1 MAKESKFDLQPYLDK
16 INEFDVNDI
25 DWENMG
31 SWPLVGK
38 VVFCIILTTAILI
51 GGYIMMLEPMKLKLE
66 REVKQETQLKRDFE
80 NKAFQVANLE
90 EYKAQ
95 MVEMEQSFE
104 SILKQLPRDTEVPG
118 LIDDISLAAIN
129 NGLDLKVISPQNQIS
144 TEFYNELPI
153 EIEVEGD
160 YHELGAY
167 VSSVASLPRIVTLH
181 DFSITKKGKDNDA
194 LSLKILAKTYR
205 YNEKAIPF
213 DISFLIDSL
222 WCVLRNYRSKAVCRW
237 RHEPASRGNRS
248 LACV

>member
-1 MAKESKFDLQPYLDK
+1 MAKDNKFDLQPYLDK

-31 SWPLVGK
+31 SWPIAGK
-38 VVFCIILTTAILI
+38 AVFCSVIAIAI
-51 GGYIMMLEPMKLKLE
+51 MVGGYFMMLEPLSQKLT
-66 REVKQETQLKRDFE
+66 REIKQESQLKKVFE

-95 MVEMEQSFE
+95 MVEMEHNFE

-118 LIDDISLAAIN
+118 LIDDISLAALN
-129 NGLDLKVISPQNQIS
+129 NGLDLKVISPKKQVR

-167 VSSVASLPRIVTLH
+167 VSSVASLSRIVTLH
-181 DFSITKKGKDNDA
+181 DFSITTKGKDNGN

-205 YNEKAIPF
+205 YNEG
-213 DISFLIDSL
+213 D
-222 WCVLRNYRSKAVCRW
+222 
-237 RHEPASRGNRS
+237 
-248 LACV
+248 

>member
-1 MAKESKFDLQPYLDK
+1 MAKDSKFDLQPYLDK

-38 VVFCIILTTAILI
+38 AVFCTVIAVALLV
-51 GGYIMMLEPMKLKLE
+51 GGYFMLLEPMQLKLS
-66 REVKQETQLKRDFE
+66 REVKQESQLKKDFE

-90 EYKAQ
+90 EYRAQ
-95 MVEMEQSFE
+95 MVEMELSFE

-118 LIDDISLAAIN
+118 LIDDISLAALN
-129 NGLDLKVISPQNQIS
+129 NGLDLKVISPQKQVS

-181 DFSITKKGKDNDA
+181 DFSISTKGKNSDL

-205 YNEKAIPF
+205 YNEG
-213 DISFLIDSL
+213 D
-222 WCVLRNYRSKAVCRW
+222 
-237 RHEPASRGNRS
+237 
-248 LACV
+248 

>member
-1 MAKESKFDLQPYLDK
+1 MAKDNKFDLQPYLDK

-31 SWPLVGK
+31 SWPVAGKAVFCSIIAVAILVG
-38 VVFCIILTTAILI
+38 
-51 GGYIMMLEPMKLKLE
+51 GYFMMLEPMNIKLN
-66 REVKQETQLKRDFE
+66 REIKQEVQLKRDFE
-80 NKAFQVANLE
+80 NKAFQVANLD
-90 EYKAQ
+90 EYKSQ

-118 LIDDISLAAIN
+118 LIDDISLAALN
-129 NGLDLKVISPQNQIS
+129 NGLDLKMISPQKQVS

-167 VSSVASLPRIVTLH
+167 VSSVASLSRIVTLH
-181 DFSITKKGKDNDA
+181 DFSISTKGKDTGD

-205 YNEKAIPF
+205 YNEG
-213 DISFLIDSL
+213 D
-222 WCVLRNYRSKAVCRW
+222 
-237 RHEPASRGNRS
+237 
-248 LACV
+248 

>member
-1 MAKESKFDLQPYLDK
+1 MAKDNKFDLQPYLDK

-31 SWPLVGK
+31 SWPIAGK
-38 VVFCIILTTAILI
+38 AVFCSVIAIAI
-51 GGYIMMLEPMKLKLE
+51 VVGGYFMMLEPLNQKLS
-66 REVKQETQLKRDFE
+66 REIKQESQLKKDFE

-90 EYKAQ
+90 EYKTQ
-95 MVEMEQSFE
+95 MVEMEHNFE

-118 LIDDISLAAIN
+118 LIDDISLAALN
-129 NGLDLKVISPQNQIS
+129 NGLDLKVISPKKQVQ

-167 VSSVASLPRIVTLH
+167 VSSVASLSRIVTLH
-181 DFSITKKGKDNDA
+181 DFSITTKGKGNGN

-205 YNEKAIPF
+205 YNEG
-213 DISFLIDSL
+213 D
-222 WCVLRNYRSKAVCRW
+222 
-237 RHEPASRGNRS
+237 
-248 LACV
+248 

>member
-1 MAKESKFDLQPYLDK
+1 MAKDNKFDLQPYLDK
-16 INEFDVNDI
+16 INSFDVNDI

-31 SWPLVGK
+31 SWPIAGK
-38 VVFCIILTTAILI
+38 VVFCSIVAIAILV
-51 GGYIMMLEPMKLKLE
+51 GGYFMMLEPMSQKLT
-66 REVKQETQLKRDFE
+66 REIKQEAQLKTDFE

-118 LIDDISLAAIN
+118 LIDDISLAALN
-129 NGLDLKVISPQNQIS
+129 NGLDLKVISPKKQIS

-167 VSSVASLPRIVTLH
+167 VSSVASLSRIVTLH
-181 DFSITKKGKDNDA
+181 DFSISKKGKDDGS

-205 YNEKAIPF
+205 YNEG
-213 DISFLIDSL
+213 
-222 WCVLRNYRSKAVCRW
+222 
-237 RHEPASRGNRS
+237 E
-248 LACV
+248 

>member
-1 MAKESKFDLQPYLDK
+1 MAKNNKFDLQPYLDQ

-31 SWPLVGK
+31 SWPIAGKIVFCSIIAVAILVG
-38 VVFCIILTTAILI
+38 
-51 GGYIMMLEPMKLKLE
+51 GYFMMLEPMNEKLT
-66 REVKQETQLKRDFE
+66 REIKQETQLKKDFE
-80 NKAFQVANLE
+80 NKAFQVANLN

-104 SILKQLPRDTEVPG
+104 SILKQLPRDSEVPG
-118 LIDDISLAAIN
+118 LIDDISLAALN
-129 NGLDLKVISPQNQIS
+129 NGLDLKMISPKKQIS

-167 VSSVASLPRIVTLH
+167 VSSVASLSRIVTLH
-181 DFSITKKGKDNDA
+181 DFSIRTKGTDSGS

-205 YNEKAIPF
+205 YNEG
-213 DISFLIDSL
+213 D
-222 WCVLRNYRSKAVCRW
+222 
-237 RHEPASRGNRS
+237 
-248 LACV
+248 

>member
-38 VVFCIILTTAILI
+38 VVFCTIIATAILI
-51 GGYIMMLEPMKLKLE
+51 GGYIMMLEPMRLKLE

-90 EYKAQ
+90 EYKVQ

-205 YNEKAIPF
+205 YNEG
-213 DISFLIDSL
+213 D
-222 WCVLRNYRSKAVCRW
+222 
-237 RHEPASRGNRS
+237 
-248 LACV
+248 

>member
-1 MAKESKFDLQPYLDK
+1 MAKDNKFDLQPYLDK

-31 SWPLVGK
+31 SWPVAGKAVFCSIIAVAILVG
-38 VVFCIILTTAILI
+38 
-51 GGYIMMLEPMKLKLE
+51 GYFMMLEPMSIKLN
-66 REVKQETQLKRDFE
+66 REVKQEAQLKRDFE
-80 NKAFQVANLE
+80 NKAFQVANLD
-90 EYKAQ
+90 EYKSQ

-118 LIDDISLAAIN
+118 LIDDISLAALN
-129 NGLDLKVISPQNQIS
+129 NGLDLKMISPQKQVN

-167 VSSVASLPRIVTLH
+167 VSSVASLSRIVTLH
-181 DFSITKKGKDNDA
+181 DFSISTKGKDTGD

-205 YNEKAIPF
+205 YNEG
-213 DISFLIDSL
+213 D
-222 WCVLRNYRSKAVCRW
+222 
-237 RHEPASRGNRS
+237 
-248 LACV
+248 

>member
-1 MAKESKFDLQPYLDK
+1 MAKDNKFDLQPYLDK
-16 INEFDVNDI
+16 VNEFDINDI

-38 VVFCIILTTAILI
+38 VVFCTIIAVSILV
-51 GGYIMMLEPMKLKLE
+51 GGYFMMLEPMQLKLN
-66 REVKQETQLKRDFE
+66 RESKKEVQLKKDFE
-80 NKAFQVANLE
+80 NKAFQVANLD
-90 EYKAQ
+90 EYREQ

-118 LIDDISLAAIN
+118 LIDDISLAALN
-129 NGLDLKVISPQNQIS
+129 NGLDLKVISPQKQVT

-153 EIEVEGD
+153 QIEVEGD

-181 DFSITKKGKDNDA
+181 DFSISTKGKDSDT

-205 YNEKAIPF
+205 YNEG
-213 DISFLIDSL
+213 D
-222 WCVLRNYRSKAVCRW
+222 
-237 RHEPASRGNRS
+237 
-248 LACV
+248 

>member
-1 MAKESKFDLQPYLDK
+1 MAKDNKFDLQPYLDK

-31 SWPLVGK
+31 SWPLIGK
-38 VVFCIILTTAILI
+38 VVFCSIIAIAILV
-51 GGYIMMLEPMKLKLE
+51 GGYFMMLEPMQVKLN
-66 REVKQETQLKRDFE
+66 RESKQEVQLKRDFE
-80 NKAFQVANLE
+80 NKAFQVANLD
-90 EYKAQ
+90 EYRAQ

-118 LIDDISLAAIN
+118 LIDDISLAALD
-129 NGLDLKVISPQNQIS
+129 NGLDLKVISPQKQIT

-153 EIEVEGD
+153 QIEVEGD

-181 DFSITKKGKDNDA
+181 DFSISTKGKDSDT

-205 YNEKAIPF
+205 YNEG
-213 DISFLIDSL
+213 D
-222 WCVLRNYRSKAVCRW
+222 
-237 RHEPASRGNRS
+237 
-248 LACV
+248 

>member
-38 VVFCIILTTAILI
+38 VVFCIILATAILI

-80 NKAFQVANLE
+80 DKAFQVANLE

-205 YNEKAIPF
+205 YNEG
-213 DISFLIDSL
+213 D
-222 WCVLRNYRSKAVCRW
+222 
-237 RHEPASRGNRS
+237 
-248 LACV
+248 